1 MADHQ
6 NNSAVRKPTGRRSI
20 IYYLAALSLVSVVPS
35 FVFAGIL
42 IQRNQAAQEA
52 TLETL
57 IVSTS
62 RSIVQAVEREIA
74 ANITTLRVLA
84 ASPSLRAGDFRN
96 FYDRSKVALEETEAN
111 LFIINPDYSTF
122 ATTRLPFDS
131 PPAVTNDKAS
141 AEKAFSGNDIV
152 VTDLVFGAV
161 SKRWVYNILLPVDLG
176 PFGRKLIALNQQA
189 TNFASALTTNSLP
202 EGWSAALVDN
212 KGQVLAGSANAGSIG
227 AQFAPFKVL
236 DQPFGPNWQTIDTTT
251 GKALGVVRRSIAT
264 GWRFVAWAPLET
276 ITQPLTNALLSL
288 IAGGVMLLGLIVAA
302 LYWVSRLIVGSVRGL
317 ARDARRLGAGEPVI
331 AKRYPVSEIA
341 DVSDALAQAS
351 LDRQAAENDVRFLMR
366 EVAHRSKNQMTV
378 IAAMAKQTARG
389 ASNVAEYVDSF
400 ERRIMG
406 LARST
411 DLLLTH
417 GRAGVSL
424 GELVH
429 SQIAP
434 FCPPDPSRVSIDGP
448 EIRLNTQSAQILG
461 MAIHELSTNAVK
473 YGAFDGDT
481 GKLSLR
487 WTQKA
492 DVLELVWRETVDHP
506 LPPSDRVGFGTSV
519 LKTMVGRAL
528 NSKVESIYHE
538 DGIEWRFAIPMSAI
552 DPVQLTDADEDL
564 VAE

>member
-1 MADHQ
+1 
-6 NNSAVRKPTGRRSI
+6 V
-20 IYYLAALSLVSVVPS
+20 YYLAALSLVSVVPS
-35 FVFAGIL
+35 FLFAGIL

-74 ANITTLRVLA
+74 ANVTTLRVLA
-84 ASPSLRAGDFRN
+84 ASPSLREGDYRG
-96 FYDRSKVALEETEAN
+96 FYDRTKVALEQTQAN
-111 LFIINPDYSTF
+111 LFIVNPDYSTF

-131 PPAVTNDKAS
+131 PPAVTNDKAA
-141 AEKAFSGNDIV
+141 AEKAFASNEIV

-176 PFGRKLIALNQQA
+176 PNGRKLIALNQQA
-189 TNFASALTTNSLP
+189 TNFASALTTNGLP
-202 EGWSAALVDN
+202 EGWSAALIDN
-212 KGQVLAGSANAGSIG
+212 KGQILAASPGAGDIG
-227 AQFAPFKVL
+227 AEFAPFKVL
-236 DQPFGPNWQTIDTTT
+236 DQPFGPNWQTIDTTS

-264 GWRFVAWAPLET
+264 GWRFVAWAPLQT

-288 IAGGVMLLGLIVAA
+288 IAGGVMLLGLIIAA

-317 ARDARRLGAGEPVI
+317 ARDARRLGAGELII

-341 DVSDALAQAS
+341 EVSDALAQAS
-351 LDRQAAENDVRFLMR
+351 LDRQAAENDVLFLMR

-389 ASNVAEYVDSF
+389 VDNVAEYVENF

-434 FCPPDPSRVSIDGP
+434 FCPPDPSRITIDGP
-448 EIRLNTQSAQILG
+448 EVRLNTQSAQILG

-473 YGAFDGDT
+473 YGAFDGDD
-481 GKLSLR
+481 GKLAVR
-487 WTQKA
+487 WTQ
-492 DVLELVWRETVDHP
+492 DVETLELVWRETVTHA
-506 LPPSDRVGFGTSV
+506 LTSSDRVGFGTSV
-519 LKTMVGRAL
+519 LKTMVARAL
-528 NSKVESIYHE
+528 NAKVERICHE
-538 DGIEWRFAIPMSAI
+538 DGIEWRFAIPLEAI
-552 DPVQLTDADEDL
+552 DPVQPLESEADL
-564 VAE
+564 AAQ